1 MCGQQKN
8 THLKEIGKCQW
19 IKEPKFSE
27 INAPIAVSISRY
39 WKKKVEIHISDF
51 FSNKV
56 DINMMIWEFMAKIIP
71 VKNDKIFLL
80 VYKISSTIE

>member
-1 MCGQQKN
+1 MPLLLFQFPDI
-8 THLKEIGKCQW
+8 E
-19 IKEPKFSE
+19 
-27 INAPIAVSISRY
+27 
-39 WKKKVEIHISDF
+39 KKKVEIHISDF